1 MLTRSGPSNTSGKSV
16 TTLIVSIGLFHG
28 HEVVAPRLH
37 HRAGVH
43 PDERQQPLALVSAP
57 PRHDERPR
65 HDGTLLV
72 HDQQP
77 RLGREHRTGVFH
89 EGEHRHFLLLPVRL
103 AYPPDS
109 AGRLPRTPALF
120 SAPRTVPG
128 GSAR

>member
-37 HRAGVH
+37 HRARVD
-43 PDERQQPLALVSAP
+43 PDERQQPLAMVSAP

-65 HDGTLLV
+65 HDVTLLV

-77 RLGREHRTGVFH
+77 RLGREQDRKSTRLNSSHTVISYAVFC
-89 EGEHRHFLLLPVRL
+89 LK
-103 AYPPDS
+103 
-109 AGRLPRTPALF
+109 
-120 SAPRTVPG
+120 
-128 GSAR
+128 

>member
-37 HRAGVH
+37 HRARVD
-43 PDERQQPLALVSAP
+43 PDERQQPLAMVSAP

-65 HDGTLLV
+65 HDVTLLV

-77 RLGREHRTGVFH
+77 RLGRERS
-89 EGEHRHFLLLPVRL
+89 EEHTSELQSHSDLVCRLLLEKKKKNN
-103 AYPPDS
+103 DNKQQQ
-109 AGRLPRTPALF
+109 
-120 SAPRTVPG
+120 
-128 GSAR
+128 